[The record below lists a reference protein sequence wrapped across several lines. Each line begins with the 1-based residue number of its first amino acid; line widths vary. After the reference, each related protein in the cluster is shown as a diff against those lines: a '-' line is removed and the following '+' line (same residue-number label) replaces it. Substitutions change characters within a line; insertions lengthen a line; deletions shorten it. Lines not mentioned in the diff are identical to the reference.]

1 MRKVNVLLIIIAMFF
16 IIFLTGCKKETCKI
30 TLIAKSKVETI
41 EVEKG
46 TEYAPVQIR
55 VDGYVFVGW
64 YTNEKEKFTGGV
76 INDNITLTGKY
87 IKEGT
92 TYNITYILNGG
103 ELPEDSI
110 NSYVV
115 GEEVILN
122 KPYGFGQMEF
132 LGWYLNDEQVESID
146 KETYGDI
153 CLEARWNDQ
162 NVYYDIE
169 YNLDG
174 GIIESSYKT
183 RYIEGDAYL
192 LPVPKKDGYRFKGW
206 YLEETFETR
215 IKRITSED
223 KQNFK
228 LYAKFEERNQE
239 NTYISF
245 FGDSITTY
253 AGFIPENFAT
263 YYPTPGCDVDSVE
276 KTWWHMAAT
285 KAGYKILANNSYS
298 GTLVSSGAN
307 LGNNYERIS
316 YLEKNGIDPDIVV
329 IFMGTNDLT
338 RSVNVNKFKSSY
350 ASMIDKIKEEYD
362 DVEIYIVNLP
372 YNKYGTSYISL
383 REKYNVAFEEL
394 ANEKGAVLIDIT
406 GEYTVHNVHEMMFAG
421 GHPSYKGMQAIADL
435 VWKAIR

>member
-64 YTNEKEKFTGGV
+64 YTNEKEKFTSGV

-146 KETYGDI
+146 KETHGDI

-192 LPVPKKDGYRFKGW
+192 LPVPMVFRRNIRNKNKK
-206 YLEETFETR
+206 
-215 IKRITSED
+215 
-223 KQNFK
+223 N
-228 LYAKFEERNQE
+228 
-239 NTYISF
+239 YI
-245 FGDSITTY
+245 
-253 AGFIPENFAT
+253 
-263 YYPTPGCDVDSVE
+263 
-276 KTWWHMAAT
+276 
-285 KAGYKILANNSYS
+285 
-298 GTLVSSGAN
+298 
-307 LGNNYERIS
+307 R
-316 YLEKNGIDPDIVV
+316 
-329 IFMGTNDLT
+329 
-338 RSVNVNKFKSSY
+338 R
-350 ASMIDKIKEEYD
+350 
-362 DVEIYIVNLP
+362 
-372 YNKYGTSYISL
+372 
-383 REKYNVAFEEL
+383 
-394 ANEKGAVLIDIT
+394 
-406 GEYTVHNVHEMMFAG
+406 
-421 GHPSYKGMQAIADL
+421 
-435 VWKAIR
+435 